1 MSGPDARDYLETVIA
16 RIAQDRFGQRGAPM
30 VRLSSD
36 TAEVPGEGLKG
47 ALEVRVRTRAGDEP
61 LIHREAFAGVRT
73 HADVDDVFARALSV
87 VLMNHA
93 EWPR

>member
-1 MSGPDARDYLETVIA
+1 MSETDARSYLDTVIA
-16 RIAQDRFGQRGAPM
+16 RIAQDRFGKRGAPM

-47 ALEVRVRTRAGDEP
+47 ALEVRVLTRAGDEP
-61 LIHREAFAGVRT
+61 LIHREAFTGVKTR
-73 HADVDDVFARALSV
+73 AEVDDVFARALSV